1 MQVER
6 GSSLLEKTLEYQVRK
21 SGSEYQEIYKS
32 NGLPTSESLNFK
44 LKDDKTNLVELR
56 HTPLG
61 DGGAFAI
68 LQKNTR
74 QI

>member
-6 GSSLLEKTLEYQVRK
+6 GLSLLEKTLEYQIRN
-21 SGSEYQEIYKS
+21 SESEYQEFNKT